1 MLTSNPAIKCK
12 RNDHLHLKCQYLE
25 ESNFMKNYSAKLIS
39 AGYNNYTLL
48 EPYKI
53 IDIMY

>member
-1 MLTSNPAIKCK
+1 
-12 RNDHLHLKCQYLE
+12 
-25 ESNFMKNYSAKLIS
+25 MKNYSAKLIS

-53 IDIMY
+53 IDIMYWRTEISSQIFLFLLFIDYMALRN